1 MKVTALQPAI
11 ICFFSVL
18 IQIQSTEI
26 EYIYNYD
33 DFSEIF
39 EQGGLHNFNVA
50 RYEDIDDIF
59 DTPYEGSNIGGAFL
73 LYGKWLTGGW
83 HEQEFDGY
91 ITKITTTHYCGNLSE
106 PNIWN
111 PKIMLWID
119 YVDGSYERKEI
130 CSDALGWNYNY
141 VWIPQKPKKDFTF
154 GMEGKD
160 ATVNKPLGF
169 DEIRITMTDTPPK
182 TTSTPPQLLTA
193 TNPAS
198 APKKSP

>member
-18 IQIQSTEI
+18 IQIQSDEI
-26 EYIYNYD
+26 EYVFNYE

-50 RYEDIDDIF
+50 KYEDIDEIF
-59 DTPYEGSNIGGAFL
+59 DKPYEGSNIGGAFL
-73 LYGKWLTGGW
+73 LYGRWLTGSW
-83 HEQEFDGY
+83 HEKEFDGY
-91 ITKITTTHYCGNLSE
+91 LTKITTTHYCGNLSE

-111 PKIMLWID
+111 PKIMLWIN
-119 YVDGSYERKEI
+119 YVDGSQESKEI

-141 VWIPQKPKKDFTF
+141 VWIPQRPTRDFTF
-154 GMEGKD
+154 GLEGKD

-169 DEIRITMTDTPPK
+169 DEIRIT
-182 TTSTPPQLLTA
+182 TSTTPPQLLKTLQQLQ
-193 TNPAS
+193 
-198 APKKSP
+198 KSPLETTLKTP

>member
-18 IQIQSTEI
+18 IQIQSDEI
-26 EYIYNYD
+26 IYVYNYE

-39 EQGGLHNFNVA
+39 QQGGLHNFNVA
-50 RYEDIDDIF
+50 KYQDIDNIF
-59 DTPYEGSNIGGAFL
+59 DKPYEGSNIGGAFL
-73 LYGKWLTGGW
+73 LYGDWQTNPW

-91 ITKITTTHYCGNLSE
+91 VVDVTASFYCGKKTNDFA
-106 PNIWN
+106 
-111 PKIMLWID
+111 LWIN
-119 YVDGSYERKEI
+119 YPDGKMDHTEI
-130 CSDALGWNYNY
+130 CSDSTSWNYNY
-141 VWIPQKPKKDFTF
+141 KWIPPTRFNHTASFTL
-154 GMEGKD
+154 GINANG
-160 ATVNKPLGF
+160 ATVNEPFGF
-169 DEIRITMTDTPPK
+169 DKIRIKVTDTPPK

>member
-59 DTPYEGSNIGGAFL
+59 DKPYEGSNIGGAFL
-73 LYGKWLTGGW
+73 LYGDWQTRYW
-83 HEQEFDGY
+83 HEREFDGN
-91 ITKITTTHYCGNLSE
+91 IIKITTTHYCGKLTD
-106 PNIWN
+106 IYTLT
-111 PKIMLWID
+111 LWIN
-119 YVDGSYERKEI
+119 YPDGSKDYKGI
-130 CSDALGWNYNY
+130 CSDTTGWNYNY
-141 VWIPQKPKKDFTF
+141 TWIAPRHTENFTL
-154 GMEGKD
+154 GIEGAY
-160 ATVNKPLGF
+160 ATVNEPIGF

-182 TTSTPPQLLTA
+182 TTTTPPQLLTA

-198 APKKSP
+198 ASKKSP

>member
-83 HEQEFDGY
+83 HERQFPGY
-91 ITKITTTHYCGNLSE
+91 IMKITTTHYCGKLTDTFT
-106 PNIWN
+106 
-111 PKIMLWID
+111 LWVT
-119 YVDGSYERKEI
+119 YADGYQETKGI
-130 CSDALGWNYNY
+130 CSDTAGWSYNSTWFPQRHSENFTLG
-141 VWIPQKPKKDFTF
+141 I
-154 GMEGKD
+154 EGQH